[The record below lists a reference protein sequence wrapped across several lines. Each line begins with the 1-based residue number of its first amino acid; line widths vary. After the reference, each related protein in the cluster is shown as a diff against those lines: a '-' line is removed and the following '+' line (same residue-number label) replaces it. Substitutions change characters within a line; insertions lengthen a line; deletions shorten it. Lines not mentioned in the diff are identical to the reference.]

1 MENSAGEDGIEKAL
15 WGGGGAALALL
26 CARVQTPPPSGEGA
40 LGRMEQSLWFPEL
53 AMKSVFS
60 PAGWEDLL
68 IWKVWVESHLSLR
81 CQPVHISPKKV

>member
-26 CARVQTPPPSGEGA
+26 CARVQTLPPSGEGA
-40 LGRMEQSLWFPEL
+40 LGTTGL